1 MVLILKLF
9 LWIFLLGLCMLAYF
23 ALRIF
28 LTVRKAKKEFEAMT
42 GGKGGFGGQGANGSQ
57 GANGGFGNGNGGFG
71 SGNGPAGQTTT
82 TSHGDQIT
90 DTRNPEKAHRKA
102 ISDDEGE
109 YIDFVEED

>member
-1 MVLILKLF
+1 MV
-9 LWIFLLGLCMLAYF
+9 AYF

-42 GGKGGFGGQGANGSQ
+42 GGKGGQGANGSQ
-57 GANGGFGNGNGGFG
+57 GANGGFG
-71 SGNGPAGQTTT
+71 SGNGPSGQTTT

>member
-9 LWIFLLGLCMLAYF
+9 LWIFLLGLCMVAYF

-42 GGKGGFGGQGANGSQ
+42 GGKGGQGANGSQ
-57 GANGGFGNGNGGFG
+57 GANGGFG